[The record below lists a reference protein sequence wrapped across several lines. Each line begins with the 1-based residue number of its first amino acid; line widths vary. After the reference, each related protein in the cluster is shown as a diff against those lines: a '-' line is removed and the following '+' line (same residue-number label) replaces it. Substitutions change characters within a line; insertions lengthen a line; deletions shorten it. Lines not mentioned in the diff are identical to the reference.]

1 MVKIGKMLFFCSLCI
16 LLSCAKLHLPT
27 PVETVATLRQMQ
39 ELATVEYTVSKVVKA
54 NDDQSWYKVGN
65 RKILITCEATIK
77 AGIDFEQL
85 TDQNITV
92 NGKKITMV
100 LPTSK
105 ILSINIKP
113 ENINVAFEAIDIF
126 RTQFTTAE
134 RTALLSQAEQQIRNS
149 GNDLGILEQS
159 KTNTQLF
166 LSNFLKQLGF
176 EEVVLTFDQPKNN
189 IFN

>member
-1 MVKIGKMLFFCSLCI
+1 MVKIGKILFYCGLCI
-16 LLSCAKLHLPT
+16 FLSCAQRHLPT
-27 PVETVATLRQMQ
+27 PIETVATLRQMQ

-54 NDDQSWYKVGN
+54 NDDQTWYKVGD

-85 TDQNITV
+85 TDKNITV
-92 NGKKITMV
+92 IGKKITMV
-100 LPTSK
+100 LPAPK
-105 ILSINIKP
+105 ILSVNIKP
-113 ENINVAFEAIDIF
+113 ENIDVAFEAVGIF

-149 GNDLGILEQS
+149 GNDLGILEQA